1 MRTFWLRFAALC
13 MVLWFGLRA
22 ALALSLPAQS
32 AGDRLVGMGLG
43 FGSDLQALALL
54 GGLLAVGFLLTGRR
68 FAVLWL
74 VLAVA
79 FFALMF
85 ATDALYWVEFQT
97 RVGRVALH
105 YIVYFREV
113 VQFAHEQ
120 IHLAYYVPPA
130 LALAWLAARWMARWL
145 PSTFTPAH
153 RLGFLGWLAAAA
165 LVLAFGQAWPTGHS
179 RPLNQLASNGYLEML
194 FAARVDLAAWDGVY
208 WSCGTAGET
217 AADGGAPCAADDGLE
232 AMKGAAAGAGAS
244 ASHSQDLGGVPAPNL
259 GAGEFRHLLLV
270 IEESMGGENWRDPQR
285 RRKYMPQLA
294 ALAQRGLYFDSVYA
308 TGSRTIRGLEAI
320 LNGYPPLP
328 GKALSQ
334 RQGFE
339 RAPSLPR
346 VLGNAGFHTVFVY
359 AGWPNFTNF
368 FNYWRGIGFQEMLQR
383 KDFAERKAELVMRQE
398 QEGCE
403 DCWFETSWGA
413 ADEFLFERVL
423 TEMDRLTALHE
434 RVLLATLTL
443 SNHLPFDFPDGR
455 INFPSDERRQEYVIA
470 YADWALGEFI
480 RQVDER
486 PWLED
491 TLVVVVADH
500 GPDVPGSALVPADN
514 FRVPLVVY
522 NPVRL
527 APQVIAHHGSTMS
540 LAVTLLELLGVPA
553 TEPLYGGN
561 LMRGELPLAP
571 VEEDYHVGVLGPR
584 HLTVLARDG
593 ALYGWR
599 YAGGRLLLDQP
610 DMQQAQQAAAL
621 FGDAH
626 RRFYGG

>member
-1 MRTFWLRFAALC
+1 MRAFWVRFAALC
-13 MVLWFGLRA
+13 MLLWFGLRA

-32 AGDRLVGMGLG
+32 VGDLLVGMVLGL
-43 FGSDLQALALL
+43 GSDLQALALL
-54 GGLLAVGFLLTGRR
+54 GGLLAAGFLLTGRR

-74 VLAVA
+74 TSAVA

-113 VQFAHEQ
+113 VQFAQEQ
-120 IHLAYYVPPA
+120 VYFIYYVPPA
-130 LALAWLAARWMARWL
+130 LALAWLVARWMARWL
-145 PSTFTPAH
+145 PAAFRPAH
-153 RLGFLGWLAAAA
+153 RWGFLGWLAAAA

-194 FAARVDLAAWDGVY
+194 FAARFDLAAWDGVY
-208 WSCGTAGET
+208 WSCGTEGET
-217 AADGGAPCAADDGLE
+217 APDGGASCAADQGLE
-232 AMKGAAAGAGAS
+232 AVQSAAPGAGAAA
-244 ASHSQDLGGVPAPNL
+244 SQGQDGSGLPGPNPGVGG
-259 GAGEFRHLLLV
+259 FRHLLLV
-270 IEESMGGENWRDPQR
+270 IEESMGGVNWRDPER

-294 ALAQRGLYFDSVYA
+294 ALAERGLYFDGVYA

-334 RQGFE
+334 REGFE

-346 VLGNAGFHTVFVY
+346 VLGNAGFRTLFVY

-368 FNYWRGIGFQEMLQR
+368 FNYWRGIGFQETLQR
-383 KDFAERKAELVMRQE
+383 EDFAERKAELMKRQE
-398 QEGCE
+398 QEGCA

-423 TEMDRLTALHE
+423 AEMDRLTAQHE
-434 RVLLATLTL
+434 RVMLAALTL

-455 INFPSDERRQEYVIA
+455 VRFPSNERRQEYVIA
-470 YADWALGEFI
+470 YADWALGEFM

-522 NPVRL
+522 NPAKL
-527 APQVIAHHGSTMS
+527 APQVIEHHGSTMS
-540 LAVTLLELLGVPA
+540 LAVTLLEMLGVPA

-561 LMRGELPLAP
+561 LLRGELPLAP

-584 HLTVLARDG
+584 RLTVLARDG

-599 YAGGRLLLDQP
+599 YDGRRLLFDQP
-610 DMQQAQQAAAL
+610 DMQQARQAAAL

>member
-1 MRTFWLRFAALC
+1 MRAFWIRFAILC
-13 MVLWFGLRA
+13 MTLWFGLRL

-32 AGDRLVGMGLG
+32 VGDRLAAMGLG
-43 FGSDLQALALL
+43 LGSDLQALALL
-54 GGLLAVGFLLTGRR
+54 GGVAAAGLLLTGRR
-68 FAVLWL
+68 FAVLGL
-74 VLAVA
+74 MLAVA
-79 FFALMF
+79 LFALVF
-85 ATDALYWVEFQT
+85 ATDALYWAEFQT

-113 VQFAHEQ
+113 VEFANEQ
-120 IHLAYYVPPA
+120 VYLSYYVPPA
-130 LALAWLAARWMARWL
+130 AALAWLAARWMSRWL
-145 PSTFTPAH
+145 PPAFTSAD
-153 RLGFLGWLAAAA
+153 RLGFVGWLAAAA

-194 FAARVDLAAWDGVY
+194 FAARVDLAAWEGVY
-208 WSCGTAGET
+208 WSCGADGET
-217 AADGGAPCAADDGLE
+217 AADGGACAIDNGLPP
-232 AMKGAAAGAGAS
+232 AVGAAPPT
-244 ASHSQDLGGVPAPNL
+244 PAPQ
-259 GAGEFRHLLLV
+259 GREGDGSPAPSPDAGGFRHLLLV
-270 IEESMGGENWRDPQR
+270 IEESMGGENWRDPER

-294 ALAQRGLYFDSVYA
+294 ALAQRGLYFDRVYA

-334 RQGFE
+334 RPGFE
-339 RAPSLPR
+339 RMPSLPR

-383 KDFAERKAELVMRQE
+383 GDFAERKAELLARQE
-398 QEGCE
+398 QGGCE

-423 TEMDRLTALHE
+423 AEMDRRTAVHD
-434 RVLLATLTL
+434 RVMLATLTL

-455 INFPSDERRQEYVIA
+455 VPFPSDERRLEYVIA

-480 RQVDER
+480 RQAAGR

-514 FRVPLVVY
+514 FQVPLVMY
-522 NPVRL
+522 NPAKL
-527 APQVIAHHGSTMS
+527 APEVIAHHGSTMS
-540 LAVTLLELLGVPA
+540 LAVTLLELLDVPA
-553 TEPLYGGN
+553 TAPLYGGN

-571 VEEDYHVGVLGPR
+571 VEEDYHVGVLGPD
-584 HLTVLARDG
+584 HLTVLARNG
-593 ALYGWR
+593 ELYGWR
-599 YAGGRLLLDQP
+599 YDGRRLRFDQP
-610 DMQQAQQAAAL
+610 NMRQARQAAAL

-626 RRFYGG
+626 RRFYGGG